1 MAAFD
6 FKKNELLGDAAQL
19 DTGLL
24 FNAGI
29 IAGMAGDQEASI
41 NSFRT
46 CLDLGYTGITFTATF
61 LASGQPKAYPNKSA
75 MQKEIELGL
84 ASDPVIGEDVRPSV
98 YISLINAYKKME
110 DAQMYESTLAE
121 ARNLYPENKDLL
133 DIQ

>member
-61 LASGQPKAYPNKSA
+61 
-75 MQKEIELGL
+75 
-84 ASDPVIGEDVRPSV
+84 
-98 YISLINAYKKME
+98 
-110 DAQMYESTLAE
+110 
-121 ARNLYPENKDLL
+121 
-133 DIQ
+133 